1 MLSNV
6 AVGFGSGERKMAHDV
21 YAEGLERFAT
31 NSLEQ
36 HWMPFSANRDFKL
49 APRLITRAE
58 GVYMWNQ
65 NGEQLIDGS
74 SGLFNVAAGHG
85 RREIAEA
92 VYAQM
97 LQNDYCA
104 PFQLGQPT
112 SFALA
117 SKVAKILPE
126 PFNHVFFTNSGS
138 ESIDTALKM
147 VMAYHRARGEGQRI
161 RFVSRER
168 AYHGVYMGGVS
179 LAGMVRNRETFPV
192 VMPNVVM
199 MRHTWD
205 ESRTFERGQPETGVE
220 LANDLQRLCETYG
233 GTTIGA
239 VFVEPVAGSTGT
251 LVPPKGYLERLREI
265 CDQFGILLVFDEVI
279 TGFGRLGTPFA
290 AQKFGVVPDIM
301 TMAKALTN
309 GAIPM
314 GAVSATDEVYET
326 ITNAAPDK
334 AIEFFH
340 GYTYSGHPA
349 ACAAGLVTLQ
359 IYEDEGLF
367 ENSANLSEYFLDAIW
382 SLKDLDVVRD
392 IRGIGLMAGVEVWP
406 EDGKPGLRGGKL
418 QTALFKNGAH
428 VKFTGDSAIV
438 APPLVANRAHVDEI
452 VGKLRKTLEAA

>member
-1 MLSNV
+1 MSVV
-6 AVGFGSGERKMAHDV
+6 AKP
-21 YAEGLERFAT
+21 LEKFVT

-36 HWMPFSANRDFKL
+36 HWMPFSANRDFKA
-49 APRLITRAE
+49 APRLVTKSE
-58 GVYMWNQ
+58 GMYLWNQ
-65 NGEQLIDGS
+65 NGDKLVDAC

-85 RREIAEA
+85 RTEIAEA

-97 LQNDYCA
+97 MQNDYTA

-117 SKVAKILPE
+117 TKLAKILPE

-147 VMAYHRARGEGQRI
+147 VMAYHRARGESQRI

-168 AYHGVYMGGVS
+168 AYHGVNMGGVS
-179 LAGMVRNRETFPV
+179 LSGMVKNRETFPV
-192 VMPNVVM
+192 VMPNIVM
-199 MRHTWD
+199 MRHTWTQED
-205 ESRTFERGQPETGVE
+205 LFVKGQPEHGRE
-220 LANDLQRLCETYG
+220 LADDLLRHCETYG
-233 GTTIGA
+233 GTTIAA

-265 CDQFGILLVFDEVI
+265 CDQHGILLVFDEVI
-279 TGFGRLGTPFA
+279 TGFGRMGTPFA
-290 AQKFGVVPDIM
+290 ADKFGVMPDLI

-314 GAVSATDEVYET
+314 GAVTARDEIYET
-326 ITNAAPDK
+326 ITNAAPEN

-349 ACAAGLVTLQ
+349 ACAAGLATLQ

-367 ENSANLSEYFLDAIW
+367 DRAAEMSDYFLDAIW
-382 SLKDLDVVRD
+382 SLKDLPIVRD
-392 IRGIGLMAGVEVWP
+392 IRGIGMMAGVEVHP
-406 EDGKPGLRGGKL
+406 YEGKPGLRGNDL
-418 QTALFKNGAH
+418 QKALFWNGAH
-428 VKFTGDSAIV
+428 CKFTGDTAIV
-438 APPLVANRAHVDEI
+438 APSLITERSHIDEI
-452 VGKLRKTLEAA
+452 VDAFRRTLSEA